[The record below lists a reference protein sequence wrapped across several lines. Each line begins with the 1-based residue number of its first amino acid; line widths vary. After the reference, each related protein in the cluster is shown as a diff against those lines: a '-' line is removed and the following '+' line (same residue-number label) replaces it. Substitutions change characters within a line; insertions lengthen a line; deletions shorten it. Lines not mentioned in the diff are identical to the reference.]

1 MPSLTDGQ
9 IKNAIKRVAKAQKP
23 ETLVDGEG
31 RGTGRLVLVLKP
43 HPTRVTSVWYAQQW
57 QDGKRKLKKI
67 GDYPHIPLAEARELF
82 TRDFATAINQRIL
95 HQGAGRYAAGHRGG
109 SVRCLL

>member
-67 GDYPHIPLAEARELF
+67 GDYPHIPLAEAR
-82 TRDFATAINQRIL
+82 
-95 HQGAGRYAAGHRGG
+95 
-109 SVRCLL
+109 